1 MEIAKEKTAKTI
13 GTVREKERELHF
25 SKLECGFIQQSST
38 RTSNFIGNKKGCNAF
53 SIDVK
58 NSKQL
63 AMCNV
68 NMAD

>member
-13 GTVREKERELHF
+13 GTVRERKLHF

-68 NMAD
+68 KMAI